1 MGTVG
6 SADWETRRLPREQW
20 KKPQGENYQ
29 PVPYGQYKIYR
40 NLLTNEEI
48 EEYGVFIGSGL

>member
-20 KKPQGENYQ
+20 K
-29 PVPYGQYKIYR
+29 
-40 NLLTNEEI
+40 
-48 EEYGVFIGSGL
+48 